1 VLPREA
7 TSAQEYD
14 CDPPSKAQPINTPL
28 ASRHMTST
36 RRESLLARQER
47 NATLDAV
54 EAMAP
59 FTPLDLSVGQIDAFK
74 ALDTEEGRTADHS
87 R

>member
-1 VLPREA
+1 
-7 TSAQEYD
+7 
-14 CDPPSKAQPINTPL
+14 
-28 ASRHMTST
+28 MTST

-54 EAMAP
+54 EAKAP

-74 ALDTEEGRTADHS
+74 ALDIEEGRTADHS